1 MTRALLRARVSVS
14 DPRPKKNSTSSHLS
28 PPPRAGLSVLFSRS
42 RFLPCERQGASA
54 SPSGRARLAPWLLW
68 WRERVRE
75 RGKRFRGKKIAIS
88 PGKVFQGR
96 AKQPAP
102 ETVAFIHK
110 LRLPCSLPPCP
121 PPPPA
126 RPLHSSLPPSKNA
139 DGAAHLRVPG
149 ARWSPRPG
157 AQGRPLGGTLRKS
170 ESTIPRPVFLI
181 SVVGGKRSRRT
192 LGAMPPLLSKGKFH
206 LPAASNYG
214 QLCRFRDLQLCRCTL
229 LDRSYRLASEGDAS
243 DVPKGSIR
251 GGGRDQVFFVRRNLT
266 LSTFFFLLLLLPPPF
281 PKTGPPRRRPGP
293 PRRLVHRARRPRAPN
308 RIVSS

>member
-1 MTRALLRARVSVS
+1 MRKKSRRGRERERERAFSQRLPCARGGLVFRPLSAKERRFCRLFRSFILTEDRRASTVTNIRKDSRKGALTRALLRARVSVS

-121 PPPPA
+121 PPPPRA
-126 RPLHSSLPPSKNA
+126 ATPLVTSSQQKCRRRCA
-139 DGAAHLRVPG
+139 
-149 ARWSPRPG
+149 SPRPRRSLEP
-157 AQGRPLGGTLRKS
+157 APRRARP
-170 ESTIPRPVFLI
+170 
-181 SVVGGKRSRRT
+181 
-192 LGAMPPLLSKGKFH
+192 
-206 LPAASNYG
+206 
-214 QLCRFRDLQLCRCTL
+214 
-229 LDRSYRLASEGDAS
+229 
-243 DVPKGSIR
+243 
-251 GGGRDQVFFVRRNLT
+251 
-266 LSTFFFLLLLLPPPF
+266 
-281 PKTGPPRRRPGP
+281 PPRRYVEKKRIDDSSPCLFDFRRRRQAQSTDAWSDASFAQQGEVSP
-293 PRRLVHRARRPRAPN
+293 PCSLELWPVVQVPRSPTMPMHP
-308 RIVSS
+308 S

>member
-1 MTRALLRARVSVS
+1 MAVFLYTFFDDMTTATTTTQTNGYASGGFVAAGVAVAVVSERACRTQSDRRRVSQ
-14 DPRPKKNSTSSHLS
+14 
-28 PPPRAGLSVLFSRS
+28 
-42 RFLPCERQGASA
+42 RQWNGM
-54 SPSGRARLAPWLLW
+54 P
-68 WRERVRE
+68 
-75 RGKRFRGKKIAIS
+75 
-88 PGKVFQGR
+88 
-96 AKQPAP
+96 
-102 ETVAFIHK
+102 
-110 LRLPCSLPPCP
+110 P

-181 SVVGGKRSRRT
+181 SVGGGKRSRRT

-266 LSTFFFLLLLLPPPF
+266 LSTFFFCFFFFLLLSQKQARPVAVQARPAAWCPGLDAPEHL
-281 PKTGPPRRRPGP
+281 TG
-293 PRRLVHRARRPRAPN
+293 
-308 RIVSS
+308 S